1 MPVKDKKKATRVLL
15 VIEVVIYFLVAAAL
29 AYAIIM

>member
-1 MPVKDKKKATRVLL
+1 MPVKDKKRATRVLL
-15 VIEVVIYFLVAAAL
+15 IVEVIIYFMVAAAL